1 LYKYDISSI
10 FTVNRIKVFLI
21 FILVYLNK
29 EGILQELEEGFI
41 KTSELPIKT
50 LTAEQKAKL
59 NLRGNELYNKKD
71 IVAAERIFITTG
83 YSDGLARIGDY
94 YANQNEQLK
103 ALKFYHLAHNT
114 HKEDILLDKLAEII
128 RMLI

>member
-1 LYKYDISSI
+1 M
-10 FTVNRIKVFLI
+10 
-21 FILVYLNK
+21 
-29 EGILQELEEGFI
+29 QEITEGFI
-41 KTSELPIKT
+41 KTSELPVKT

-71 IVAAERIFITTG
+71 ITAAERIFITTG
-83 YSDGLARIGDY
+83 YSDGLVRIGDY
-94 YANQNEQLK
+94 YANRNEHLK

-114 HKEDILLDKLAEII
+114 SKEGILLDKLAEII

>member
-1 LYKYDISSI
+1 MQKI
-10 FTVNRIKVFLI
+10 
-21 FILVYLNK
+21 
-29 EGILQELEEGFI
+29 EEGFI

-71 IVAAERIFITTG
+71 IAAAERIFITTG
-83 YSDGLARIGDY
+83 YSDGLVRIGDY
-94 YANQNEQLK
+94 YTNQNEHLK

-114 HKEDILLDKLAEII
+114 NKEGILLDKLAEII

>member
-1 LYKYDISSI
+1 MQE
-10 FTVNRIKVFLI
+10 IK
-21 FILVYLNK
+21 
-29 EGILQELEEGFI
+29 EGFI
-41 KTSELPIKT
+41 KTSELPVNT
-50 LTAEQKAKL
+50 LTAEQKARL

-94 YANQNEQLK
+94 YANKNEQLK

-114 HKEDILLDKLAEII
+114 YKEGILLDKLAEII
-128 RMLI
+128 RILI

>member
-1 LYKYDISSI
+1 MQK
-10 FTVNRIKVFLI
+10 IK
-21 FILVYLNK
+21 
-29 EGILQELEEGFI
+29 EGFI
-41 KTSELPIKT
+41 KTSELPVKN
-50 LTAEQKAKL
+50 LSAEQKAKL

-71 IVAAERIFITTG
+71 IAAAERIFITTG

-94 YANQNEQLK
+94 YTNQNEHLK

-114 HKEDILLDKLAEII
+114 NKEGILLDKLAEII

>member
-1 LYKYDISSI
+1 ML
-10 FTVNRIKVFLI
+10 R
-21 FILVYLNK
+21 
-29 EGILQELEEGFI
+29 ELEEGFI
-41 KTSELPIKT
+41 KTSELPVKT
-50 LTAEQKAKL
+50 LTVEQKAKL

-94 YANQNEQLK
+94 YANKNEQLK

-114 HKEDILLDKLAEII
+114 YKEGILLDKLAEII

>member
-1 LYKYDISSI
+1 M
-10 FTVNRIKVFLI
+10 
-21 FILVYLNK
+21 
-29 EGILQELEEGFI
+29 QEINEGFI
-41 KTSELPIKT
+41 KTAELPVKN

-59 NLRGNELYNKKD
+59 NLRGNELYNQND
-71 IVAAERIFITTG
+71 IAAAERIFITTG

-94 YANQNEQLK
+94 YAKQNQKLK

-114 HKEDILLDKLAEII
+114 YKEDILLDQLAEII

>member
-1 LYKYDISSI
+1 MQE
-10 FTVNRIKVFLI
+10 IK
-21 FILVYLNK
+21 
-29 EGILQELEEGFI
+29 EGFI
-41 KTSELPIKT
+41 KTSELPVKT

-71 IVAAERIFITTG
+71 IAAAERIFITTG
-83 YSDGLARIGDY
+83 YSDGLVRIGDY
-94 YANQNEQLK
+94 YAK

-114 HKEDILLDKLAEII
+114 NKEGILLDKLAEII

>member
-1 LYKYDISSI
+1 MQKI
-10 FTVNRIKVFLI
+10 
-21 FILVYLNK
+21 
-29 EGILQELEEGFI
+29 EEGFI
-41 KTSELPIKT
+41 KTSELPVKT

-71 IVAAERIFITTG
+71 IAAAERIFITTG

-94 YANQNEQLK
+94 YTNQNEHLK

-114 HKEDILLDKLAEII
+114 NKEGILLDKLAEII

>member
-1 LYKYDISSI
+1 ML
-10 FTVNRIKVFLI
+10 R
-21 FILVYLNK
+21 
-29 EGILQELEEGFI
+29 ELEEGFI
-41 KTSELPIKT
+41 KTSELPVKT
-50 LTAEQKAKL
+50 LTVEQKAKL

-94 YANQNEQLK
+94 YAKQNEQLK

-114 HKEDILLDKLAEII
+114 YKENILLDKLAEII

>member
-1 LYKYDISSI
+1 
-10 FTVNRIKVFLI
+10 
-21 FILVYLNK
+21 
-29 EGILQELEEGFI
+29 LQEIKEGFI
-41 KTSELPIKT
+41 KTSELPVKT

-71 IVAAERIFITTG
+71 IAAAERIFITTG
-83 YSDGLARIGDY
+83 YSDGLVRIGDY
-94 YANQNEQLK
+94 YANRNEHLK

-114 HKEDILLDKLAEII
+114 NKEGILLDKLAEII